1 MSRIEE
7 ALKRASV
14 PVGPREARAPR
25 ELSELP
31 GLVAAEP
38 TLTQYPEEGPL
49 ESARRSRAERA
60 DAVFPRRAVPQKGRT
75 RGQLGPFPQSVE
87 GKLILSHATPVAV
100 EQYRRLAA
108 TLHELQTAHGTK
120 TLMVTSA
127 VPREGKTL
135 TVCNLALTLSESY
148 RRRVLLI
155 DADLRRPSVH
165 EVFGIQN
172 ATGLSDGLRSDSI
185 DLSLVQLS
193 PYLTVLPAGRVDSNP
208 MAGLTSER
216 MKVLLEESAKEFDW
230 VLLDAPPVGIMP
242 DANLVARLAQ
252 GVIYVLAAGSTPH
265 SLVEHAINEIGR
277 ESIVGV
283 VLNRI
288 DPGTIATT
296 SYYEQYYQAAE

>member
-14 PVGPREARAPR
+14 PLGPRDVAIVRESAALAVGEA
-25 ELSELP
+25 
-31 GLVAAEP
+31 
-38 TLTQYPEEGPL
+38 TLTQYPEEFAGQP
-49 ESARRSRAERA
+49 ER
-60 DAVFPRRAVPQKGRT
+60 PRRVAQLDRPIVRKPAPASGRAQG
-75 RGQLGPFPQSVE
+75 RLGPFPSSVA
-87 GKLILSHATPVAV
+87 GKLILGDSTAPVAI
-100 EQYRRLAA
+100 EQYRRLAG
-108 TLHELQTAHGTK
+108 TLHDLQAAQGTK
-120 TLMVTSA
+120 VLMVTSA

-155 DADLRRPSVH
+155 DADLRRPAVH
-165 EVFGIQN
+165 EVFGIPN
-172 ATGLSDGLRSDSI
+172 VTGLSDGLRSDSSE
-185 DLSLVQLS
+185 LSLVQLS
-193 PYLTVLPAGRVDSNP
+193 PNLTVLPAGRPESNP

-216 MKVLLEESAKEFDW
+216 MRALLEESAREFDW

-265 SLVEHAINEIGR
+265 RLVERAVNEIGR
-277 ESIVGV
+277 ESIIGV

-288 DPGTIATT
+288 VPGTIPATE
-296 SYYEQYYQAAE
+296 YYEQYYQAAE